1 MIITD
6 FFIYE
11 PQKEHGA
18 HFSLSPKANIIV
30 SDDSKVGKSC
40 LLKSLFYTL
49 GLDIKNS
56 FAQGWDSEKLLFK
69 VKYKHNGKNGYII
82 RSRDLFHV
90 DTEKEP
96 LDEKGFATWLMNLFG
111 LDIKLPLKQ
120 VEALHTPYVSA
131 ILAPFY
137 IDQDSSWKGTPF
149 KNTVSSL
156 QMYAPGSFPLKVFE
170 GLFGISNDQ
179 QIALEEKQAQIVAQ
193 KKEIDKRLQVLLDL
207 SYSFIQQDIQS
218 PLVNIKYVENN
229 IKLWIAETESLRNE
243 IDKEKNAIFSLQ
255 RDIDSCEMDKEEMLR
270 LLEETDRMFRKIEHR
285 CSLCHSVLTK
295 EQSQQRL
302 KLSGNRYSIL
312 QYLNEC
318 KQKIVKKQKD
328 LQKHFDYLRNLN
340 QRYTKINEKLQK
352 DKESLS
358 VQNVIEANS
367 QALLRKKYF
376 SIAKDLRAS
385 SANCSNQI
393 KNLEKELIQLKKE
406 TLKLKKEI
414 EASFET
420 AISHMLTYFPDIK
433 IDEVRFLKFTSI
445 SDSGTRLNQLFFSIY
460 IIYFH
465 LLIKYAKIQFILGLD
480 SPITTEPSDN
490 NLKKMYTLIEQYL
503 LKEGTQTIV
512 VMLRDKLSY
521 LTSQYHLINLAKPI
535 LGPKD
540 IEQIRAEFDCMF
552 PTKREEVK
560 AE

>member
-18 HFSLSPKANIIV
+18 HFSLSSKANIIV

-56 FAQGWDSEKLLFK
+56 FAQGWHSEELLFK
-69 VKYKHNGKNGYII
+69 IKYKHNSKNGYII
-82 RSRDLFHV
+82 RSKDLFYV

-96 LDEKGFATWLMNLFG
+96 LDEKGFATWLMKLFG

-120 VEALHTPYVSA
+120 IDALHTPYASA

-137 IDQDSSWKGTPF
+137 IDQDSSWKGIPF

-156 QMYAPGSFPLKVFE
+156 QMYSPGSFPQKVFE
-170 GLFGISNDQ
+170 GLFGISDDK
-179 QIALEEKQAQIVAQ
+179 QIALEEKHTQIVAQ
-193 KKEIDKRLQVLLDL
+193 KKEVDKQLQVLIDL
-207 SYSFIQQDIQS
+207 SHSFVKQDIQS
-218 PLVNIKYVENN
+218 PLINIQCVENN
-229 IKLWIAETESLRNE
+229 IKLWISETESLRSE

-255 RDIDSCEMDKEEMLR
+255 QDIDSCEMDKEEMLK

-285 CSLCHSVLTK
+285 CSQCHSILTK

-302 KLSGNRYSIL
+302 KLSGNKYSIL

-318 KQKIVKKQKD
+318 KQKIIKKQKD
-328 LQKHFDYLRNLN
+328 LQEHFAHLRDLN
-340 QRYTKINEKLQK
+340 QRYTEINKKLQK

-358 VQNVIEANS
+358 VQNVIEANT
-367 QALLRKKYF
+367 QALLKEKYF
-376 SIAKDLRAS
+376 AIAKDLRAS
-385 SANCSNQI
+385 SADYSNQI
-393 KNLEKELIQLKKE
+393 KFIEKELLQLKKE

-414 EASFET
+414 EVSFKT
-420 AISHMLTYFPDIK
+420 AMSHLRTYFPDIK
-433 IDEVRFLKFTSI
+433 IDEVKFLKFTSI

-460 IIYFH
+460 IVYFH

-503 LKEGTQTIV
+503 LKENVQTIV
-512 VMLRDKLSY
+512 VMLRDKLPY
-521 LTSQYHLINLAKPI
+521 LTSKYHLIELTKPI
-535 LGPKD
+535 LGSKD
-540 IEQIRAEFDCMF
+540 IAYIRSEFDCMF
-552 PTKREEVK
+552 PTNPELQN
-560 AE
+560 